1 MRELYLSL
9 ADVLNND
16 AHNTSITEE
25 QPADNTTS
33 LCSVVS
39 IWNEASAATDANLL
53 QHHHLTAQKY
63 WLPSWLACC
72 RLATSTTATTK
83 NVRIIVLP
91 ITPLSRHFTKS
102 ISNTV
107 AQLNADVC
115 WPSEWT
121 LPSQPYDWRKR
132 WDLVSIRNV
141 KSEEQAGVS
150 GGRLFHAR
158 TAATGKTRS
167 PRVARRVI

>member
-91 ITPLSRHFTKS
+91 SHRCRGTLQNLYLILLHSSMQTSADHQSGQCQVNRMTDEKGETWSPFGMSKVRSRPES
-102 ISNTV
+102 LV
-107 AQLNADVC
+107 ADCSMPAL
-115 WPSEWT
+115 
-121 LPSQPYDWRKR
+121 QPPERR
-132 WDLVSIRNV
+132 
-141 KSEEQAGVS
+141 
-150 GGRLFHAR
+150 GRQ
-158 TAATGKTRS
+158 G
-167 PRVARRVI
+167 